1 MSSIATVLGWTF
13 SICVFL
19 FIFVSLFLW
28 AARWDRA
35 DSDHHS
41 GLKIARNAS
50 NFNS

>member
-1 MSSIATVLGWTF
+1 MSWIATVLGWTF
-13 SICVFL
+13 SICLFL

-41 GLKIARNAS
+41 VEHDAP
-50 NFNS
+50 